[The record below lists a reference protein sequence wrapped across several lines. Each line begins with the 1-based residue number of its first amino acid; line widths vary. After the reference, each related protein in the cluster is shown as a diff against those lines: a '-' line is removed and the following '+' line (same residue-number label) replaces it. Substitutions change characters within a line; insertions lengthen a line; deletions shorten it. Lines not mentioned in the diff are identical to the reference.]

1 MRRALLQTHRLCVSA
16 LMIVVAITFSVNCVY
31 AIGGK
36 PKQSAMGDDC
46 PMGQE
51 HPCCRGADASSGQN
65 STVTDRLT
73 LMAPDQMVAALIDYA
88 EPPSFESQWSR
99 VPDGAVPK
107 PPGVPTYLLVS
118 TFRL

>member
-36 PKQSAMGDDC
+36 PKQSAIGDDC
-46 PMGQE
+46 PMGQA

-65 STVTDRLT
+65 STLTD
-73 LMAPDQMVAALIDYA
+73 
-88 EPPSFESQWSR
+88 
-99 VPDGAVPK
+99 G
-107 PPGVPTYLLVS
+107 
-118 TFRL
+118 

>member
-1 MRRALLQTHRLCVSA
+1 MRRALQTHRLFVSA
-16 LMIVVAITFSVNCVY
+16 LMLVVAITFSVNCVY

-46 PMGQE
+46 PMGQD
-51 HPCCRGADASSGQN
+51 HPCCRGADGSFGQN
-65 STVTDRLT
+65 STLTERLT
-73 LMAPDQMVAALIDYA
+73 LMPPYEMAAALIEYA
-88 EPPSFESQWSR
+88 EPPSFESQWNR
-99 VPDGAVPK
+99 VPDRAVPK

>member
-1 MRRALLQTHRLCVSA
+1 MRRALLQTHRLLVSA

-46 PMGQE
+46 PMLQD
-51 HPCCRGADASSGQN
+51 HPCCRGADASGGQN
-65 STVTDRLT
+65 STVNERLT
-73 LMAPDQMVAALIDYA
+73 LMAPYQTVAALIEYA

-99 VPDGAVPK
+99 VPDRAVPK

>member
-1 MRRALLQTHRLCVSA
+1 MRRSLQTHGLFVSV
-16 LMIVVAITFSVNCVY
+16 LMLVVAITFSVNCVY

-51 HPCCRGADASSGQN
+51 HPCCRGADASGQN
-65 STVTDRLT
+65 STVTERLT
-73 LMAPDQMVAALIDYA
+73 LTAPYQMVAALIEYG
-88 EPPSFESQWSR
+88 EPPSFESQWNR
-99 VPDGAVPK
+99 VPDRAVPK

>member
-1 MRRALLQTHRLCVSA
+1 MGRALLQTHRLSVSA
-16 LMIVVAITFSVNCVY
+16 LLIVVAITFSVNCVY
-31 AIGGK
+31 AIGGT

-51 HPCCRGADASSGQN
+51 HPCCRGADSSGGQN
-65 STVTDRLT
+65 STVTERLT
-73 LMAPDQMVAALIDYA
+73 LMAPYQMAAASIDYP
-88 EPPSFESQWSR
+88 EPPRFESQWNR
-99 VPDGAVPK
+99 VPDRAVPK

>member
-1 MRRALLQTHRLCVSA
+1 MRRVLLQTHRLCVSA
-16 LMIVVAITFSVNCVY
+16 LMIVVAVTFSVNCVY
-31 AIGGK
+31 AIGAN

-46 PMGQE
+46 PMEQE
-51 HPCCRGADASSGQN
+51 HPCCRGADASNGQN
-65 STVTDRLT
+65 SAVTEQLTV
-73 LMAPDQMVAALIDYA
+73 MAPSQTVAALMDYA
-88 EPPSFESQWSR
+88 EPPGFESQWSR

>member
-1 MRRALLQTHRLCVSA
+1 
-16 LMIVVAITFSVNCVY
+16 
-31 AIGGK
+31 
-36 PKQSAMGDDC
+36 
-46 PMGQE
+46 
-51 HPCCRGADASSGQN
+51 
-65 STVTDRLT
+65 
-73 LMAPDQMVAALIDYA
+73 MAPDQMVAALIDYA